1 MCLCV
6 CEREKESVCFNSL
19 KLHIL
24 VSLLFFYQISN
35 FRAFFK
41 AIFENFQCFLPFGY
55 CLNSYENIF
64 TKLNSAVTLVLLY
77 ERLVSRL
84 FIFTQSLNN

>member
-35 FRAFFK
+35 FRAFLKQFLE
-41 AIFENFQCFLPFGY
+41 IFSVFCPLA
-55 CLNSYENIF
+55 
-64 TKLNSAVTLVLLY
+64 TV
-77 ERLVSRL
+77 
-84 FIFTQSLNN
+84 

>member
-1 MCLCV
+1 MPSKAVFVCVCVCV

-35 FRAFFK
+35 FRAFLKQFLK
-41 AIFENFQCFLPFGY
+41 IFSVFCPLA
-55 CLNSYENIF
+55 
-64 TKLNSAVTLVLLY
+64 TV
-77 ERLVSRL
+77 
-84 FIFTQSLNN
+84 

>member
-24 VSLLFFYQISN
+24 VSLLFFYQMHSN
-35 FRAFFK
+35 FRAFLKQFLK
-41 AIFENFQCFLPFGY
+41 IFSVFCPLA
-55 CLNSYENIF
+55 
-64 TKLNSAVTLVLLY
+64 TV
-77 ERLVSRL
+77 
-84 FIFTQSLNN
+84 